1 MKSRRLLILAGA
13 LVLVLALLFKAPAAL
28 VYGLLLPKDRALPV
42 QLYGV
47 DGSLLDG
54 SVAGVVLN
62 GRTLLADLR
71 WTLNPLA
78 LLAGRASLTL
88 STGKEPI
95 LLDGA
100 VSRSV
105 LGSTRVSDLRLN
117 SALRPLAAAIG
128 YPFIP
133 VDGQIGLELTSL
145 SATGT
150 RITAAEGNAQL
161 VGLVWALGAN
171 PAPLGDFRADLAN
184 EGDDIVARLASV
196 SGPLELTGEARLL
209 PDQSYTTD
217 IRIKPK
223 PEAPPIVQNML
234 RQLGQ
239 PDPQGFYQLRRSGSL
254 QPAGAP

>member
-1 MKSRRLLILAGA
+1 VKSRRLLILAGA
-13 LVLVLALLFKAPAAL
+13 LVLVLSLLFKAPAAL
-28 VYGLLLPKDRALPV
+28 IYGLLLPKDRALPV

-47 DGSLLDG
+47 DGSLLSG
-54 SVAGVVLN
+54 RVAGVVLN
-62 GRTLLADLR
+62 GRTLLADLH
-71 WTLNPLA
+71 WKLKPLA

-88 STGKEPI
+88 NTGKEPI
-95 LLDGA
+95 LLDGS

-105 LGSTRVSDLRLN
+105 LGSLRLSDLRLN

-133 VDGQIGLELTSL
+133 VDGQIGLELDSL

-150 RITAAEGNAQL
+150 RITAAEGSAQL

-171 PAPLGDFRADLAN
+171 PAPLGDFRADLVT
-184 EGDDIVARLASV
+184 EGDDIVVRLASV
-196 SGPLELTGEARLL
+196 SGPLELDGEARLL

-223 PEAPPIVQNML
+223 PEAPPMVQNML

-239 PDPQGFYQLRRSGSL
+239 PDPQGFYRLRRSGTL
-254 QPAGAP
+254 NTAGVS